1 MDTYKRETAWQFHVF
16 VFVKWFAESLPADI
30 QYVQKEKERKNRMEK
45 LYFASDYMETAAP
58 EIIEELGKLQGRKLT
73 GYGSDVISVSARN
86 KIRAAAGVPE
96 GEVYFLVGGTQ
107 TNAVVI
113 DTMLRPYE
121 GVIAADTGH
130 VSVHEA
136 GAIEYGGH
144 KVLEIPSVEGKIR
157 AEQIGKLAEA
167 YWNDENHEH
176 MVMPGMVYIS
186 QPTEYG
192 TLYSLSELESIS
204 AVCRKWKLALYIDG
218 ARLAYGLS
226 AEGNDVTLADLARL
240 TDVFYIG
247 GTKCGALLGEAVVFP
262 KKGRVPHFFT
272 MVKQHGALLA
282 KGWAAGLQFD
292 TLFTGG
298 LYEKLGRN
306 GDEKADRIR
315 RALDEKG
322 YVQEIRNRTNQIF
335 ITLTGEKA
343 RELSEKVELGF
354 WENKGDQV
362 VMRIATSW
370 ATTDEETDRLIELL

>member
-1 MDTYKRETAWQFHVF
+1 
-16 VFVKWFAESLPADI
+16 
-30 QYVQKEKERKNRMEK
+30 MEK

-58 EIIEELGKLQGRKLT
+58 EIMEALAGLAGKKFT
-73 GYGSDVISVSARN
+73 GYGSDVISESARR
-86 KIRAAAGVPE
+86 KILAAAGAPE

-107 TNAVVI
+107 TNATVI

-121 GVIAADTGH
+121 GVIAASTGH

-144 KVLEIPSVEGKIR
+144 KVLTLPAKDGKIG
-157 AEQIGKLAEA
+157 AADIDGLAGP

-176 MVMPGMVYIS
+176 MVMPAMVYIS

-192 TLYSLSELESIS
+192 TLYSLKELEEIS
-204 AVCRKWKLALYIDG
+204 AVCRKWKLALYVDG
-218 ARLAYGLS
+218 ARLAYALP
-226 AEGNDVTLADLARL
+226 AKGNDVTLKDLSRL

-247 GTKCGALLGEAVVFP
+247 GTKCGALLGESVVFP
-262 KKGRVPHFFT
+262 KKGTVPHFFT

-298 LYEKLGRN
+298 LYEKLGKK
-306 GDEKADRIR
+306 GDEMADRIR
-315 RALDEKG
+315 QALDEKG
-322 YVQEIRNRTNQIF
+322 YVQDVRNSTNQIF
-335 ITLTGEKA
+335 ITLTHEKA
-343 RELSEKVELGF
+343 RALSKKVEMGF
-354 WENKGDQV
+354 WENKGDKV

-370 ATTDEETDRLIELL
+370 ASTEEETEKLIALL